1 MIGFIELLKNTIDDV
16 KATGGASVE
25 RSAPSQS
32 LLQQIREYVLK
43 RITETKTA
51 RWFLFEWMTQG
62 LFDEYI
68 RVSVVYLRKLGIT
81 DEDLT
86 FRTIIKVI
94 DAEISSQHN
103 IVGRDPSGYEELLA
117 SSLLLVWEQMG
128 DEQTLLYTFAQQR
141 WLISWNYSKRRW
153 QITGLGNLFL
163 ELSHIPA
170 AAFLLSIDSLSSS
183 GDKDF
188 RFIGTGVLKGILD
201 AKTNHHK
208 LPPGHRVIL
217 TKLGV
222 VRDGV
227 EAGTVEMTPVGRIII
242 SRVLDEDNPLRRAA
256 SSLMEIEGLGE
267 TGGNPQEWSDR
278 MREFEQ

>member
-1 MIGFIELLKNTIDDV
+1 MIGFIESLKNTIDDV

-32 LLQQIREYVLK
+32 LLQQTREYVLK
-43 RITETKTA
+43 RIAETKTA

-128 DEQTLLYTFAQQR
+128 DEQTLIYTFAQQR
-141 WLISWNYSKRRW
+141 WLIVWDYLKHLW
-153 QITGLGNLFL
+153 QATGLGNLFL

-170 AAFLLSIDSLSSS
+170 ITLLLSIDILFSL

-188 RFIGTGVLKGILD
+188 RFVGTAVLKEVLGSR
-201 AKTNHHK
+201 ANHPK

-222 VRDGV
+222 VREGV
-227 EAGTVEMTPVGRIII
+227 EAGTVELTSVGRIII
-242 SRVLDEDNPLRRAA
+242 PRVLDEENPLRCAA
-256 SSLMEIEGLGE
+256 SSLIEMEGLGE
-267 TGGNPQEWSDR
+267 IDETPRG
-278 MREFEQ
+278 

>member
-1 MIGFIELLKNTIDDV
+1 MIGFIESLKSTIDDV

-25 RSAPSQS
+25 RSAPSQT

-43 RITETKTA
+43 RLAETKTA

-86 FRTIIKVI
+86 FRTIVKVI
-94 DAEISSQHN
+94 DAEISNQHGV
-103 IVGRDPSGYEELLA
+103 IERDASDYEELLA

-128 DEQTLLYTFAQQR
+128 DEQTLVYTFAQQR
-141 WLISWNYSKRRW
+141 WLITWNYSLRRW
-153 QITGLGNLFL
+153 QTTGLGNLFL
-163 ELSHIPA
+163 ELTHIQA
-170 AAFLLSIDSLSSS
+170 ATFLLTIDALLSA

-188 RFIGTGVLKGILD
+188 RFVGAGVLQGILD
-201 AKTNHHK
+201 SRSNHVK
-208 LPPGHRVIL
+208 LPPAHRVIL
-217 TKLGV
+217 CKLGV

-227 EAGTVEMTPVGRIII
+227 EAGTVELTPVGRIII
-242 SRVLDEDNPLRRAA
+242 ARVLDEDNPLRRAA
-256 SSLMEIEGLGE
+256 SSLIEMEGLGE
-267 TGGNPQEWSDR
+267 SGDNTQLKINPV
-278 MREFEQ
+278 